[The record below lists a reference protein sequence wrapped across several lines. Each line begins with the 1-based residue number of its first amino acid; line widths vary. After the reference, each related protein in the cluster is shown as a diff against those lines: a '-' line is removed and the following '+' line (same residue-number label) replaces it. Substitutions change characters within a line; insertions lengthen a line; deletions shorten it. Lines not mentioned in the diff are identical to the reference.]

1 MKCKERF
8 DATMF
13 AFNLHTIQVREIDLY
28 IIRRVTL
35 ITFLIRWTDAG
46 LSPNPLVIIYW
57 PVLRDLW
64 RFILF
69 GVYGYSVLLALCCLD
84 HRPCQEAWTVH
95 SGQCL
100 TRELVSSFCI
110 VWRWSRSWSFDVQSW
125 LSLSGDMLVKT
136 MELSVQ
142 DICAFAV
149 YSTIFGLGSNT
160 PKVLR
165 S

>member
-1 MKCKERF
+1 MQGELWCNYVCLQLTHNTSQRNWSIYNSQGYSYHLPYKV
-8 DATMF
+8 DW
-13 AFNLHTIQVREIDLY
+13 
-28 IIRRVTL
+28 
-35 ITFLIRWTDAG
+35 RW

-69 GVYGYSVLLALCCLD
+69 GVYGYSVQHKCCLD
-84 HRPCQEAWTVH
+84 HRPCQEAWKVH